1 MYSPVPFK
9 GCNLSVAALLQVQQ
23 IVPNLRILAFGSRQP
38 SEGLPLPEGAEF
50 FCRPSQE
57 KIREIYSSCDFWLFS
72 SRAEGFGL
80 PILEA
85 MACRTPV
92 IATRAGAAPELVGK
106 GGGILLDDWS
116 VEGMSEAIVKAVSMT
131 PEDWQAMSC
140 RAREIATEY
149 SWDDATLLFEKGL
162 VS

>member
-1 MYSPVPFK
+1 MK
-9 GCNLSVAALLQVQQ
+9 ILS
-23 IVPNLRILAFGSRQP
+23 FGSSQIA
-38 SEGLPLPEGAEF
+38 EGLSLPENTNF
-50 FCRPSQE
+50 YYRPSQE

-92 IATRAGAAPELVGK
+92 IATWAGAAPELVGK

-116 VEGMSEAIVKAVSMT
+116 VEGMSDASAKALAMA
-131 PEDWQAMSC
+131 PEDWRTMSC
-140 RAREIATEY
+140 RAREIATNY
-149 SWDDATLLFEKGL
+149 NWDDATTLFERAL